1 MKMLSTYEVISQL
14 ALIKQSIP
22 PTTQFIRV
30 CNNRRRIDL
39 WESLY
44 TQKPHEPDGPVSYPR
59 DEWQGRLRPRGKW
72 RGRGHIGLQFHSTV
86 PYLLPILPEA
96 PDLTLR
102 PHVLRGMPDS
112 AEGQD
117 VPGVAHQVPPE
128 EQARGRGDP
137 PLSGPGVPV
146 LHEADEPDPLGS
158 A

>member
-1 MKMLSTYEVISQL
+1 
-14 ALIKQSIP
+14 
-22 PTTQFIRV
+22 
-30 CNNRRRIDL
+30 
-39 WESLY
+39 
-44 TQKPHEPDGPVSYPR
+44 
-59 DEWQGRLRPRGKW
+59 
-72 RGRGHIGLQFHSTV
+72 
-86 PYLLPILPEA
+86 
-96 PDLTLR
+96 
-102 PHVLRGMPDS
+102 MPDS